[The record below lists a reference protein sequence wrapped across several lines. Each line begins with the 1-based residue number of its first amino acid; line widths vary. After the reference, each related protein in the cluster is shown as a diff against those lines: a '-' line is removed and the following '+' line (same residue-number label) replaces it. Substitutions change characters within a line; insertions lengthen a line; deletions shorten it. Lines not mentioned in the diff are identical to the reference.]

1 MPDIA
6 PACEGLFRRI
16 SIKVREGSIFN
27 PLPGA
32 AVAAGNV
39 ETSQRLVDVI
49 FGAFAKVLPQST
61 PAASQGTMNNV
72 SIGSFAND
80 KPWDYYETIG
90 GGVGA
95 SSKFSGLNAVH
106 SHMTNTL
113 NTPIETIETNFP
125 LRIARYEIREGSGGS
140 GLRMGGD
147 GVRRQYEFLEP
158 AHLTILSE
166 RRLFSPWGLQGGK
179 PGVGG
184 VNRLNGKQI
193 AGKVSVA
200 VDTGDSLLVET
211 PGGGGWG
218 KAE

>member
-1 MPDIA
+1 
-6 PACEGLFRRI
+6 
-16 SIKVREGSIFN
+16 
-27 PLPGA
+27 
-32 AVAAGNV
+32 
-39 ETSQRLVDVI
+39 
-49 FGAFAKVLPQST
+49 
-61 PAASQGTMNNV
+61 
-72 SIGSFAND
+72 
-80 KPWDYYETIG
+80 
-90 GGVGA
+90 
-95 SSKFSGLNAVH
+95 
-106 SHMTNTL
+106 MTNTL

-147 GVRRQYEFLEP
+147 GVRRQYEFLES

-218 KAE
+218 KA